1 MCIRDRLFY
10 RKVAIFIHGFN
21 WEYANNADW
30 KWIIDNLN
38 LADCVIVLAQSFKN
52 ELIRRG
58 VTTRL
63 FLSTTK
69 VKDTLVEEFDIVKR
83 TGRIKNLL
91 FLSRIERT
99 KGVYELVDTYKILKS
114 KYGDLTLTFVG
125 DGSELLALK
134 QYVEENELSD
144 VRFAGGLIG
153 DALKIEYEKA
163 DFFLFLSLIH
173 I

>member
-1 MCIRDRLFY
+1 M
-10 RKVAIFIHGFN
+10 
-21 WEYANNADW
+21 
-30 KWIIDNLN
+30 
-38 LADCVIVLAQSFKN
+38 
-52 ELIRRG
+52 
-58 VTTRL
+58 
-63 FLSTTK
+63 
-69 VKDTLVEEFDIVKR
+69 
-83 TGRIKNLL
+83 

-153 DALKIEYEKA
+153 DALK
-163 DFFLFLSLIH
+163 
-173 I
+173 